1 MKGTVV
7 STWVKTLRRLYGNE
21 LVNKAMKEA
30 GWDSKKL
37 FSPIENVDDDKP
49 KKMVA
54 YIANSKNIEV
64 KKLWRIIGEDNLY
77 SFLNDYPAF
86 FQHENLY
93 TFLKSLFDIHVVMT
107 KKLAGAKP
115 PLVTIEAI
123 SSKEAIFIYTS
134 TRGMFDYLLGM
145 LDGSASYFKEKL
157 EINEIE
163 KTPTTLKLKLTFEKD
178 IYFKKTYTFSKLL
191 SFGFIKN
198 ISAKISIS
206 TFIITTIA
214 LIPILGLNIKSISL
228 AALIALVASLATF
241 ISSTMLM
248 RPQKH
253 IFNAIKQ
260 LEKSSYVESGFINT
274 GDFFEDMY
282 SALQDYMKIIK
293 ADFTGFKG
301 VTDEMSTFITNI
313 NDISKNM
320 NTTSIEISGVVEQ
333 LASSA
338 ETQADNTE
346 KSASIL
352 NDNIESLKTIV
363 SVENQNKD
371 ALQLA
376 ISKINSTYLSIE
388 SSSKNLTSTLVKF
401 KEVKEK
407 GIELEDKAKNI
418 TNIVSIVSG
427 ISEQTNLLALNASIE
442 AARAGEAGKGFAV
455 VADEVRKLAEQTND
469 AVKEIN
475 SNLIQFVDEIGQL
488 VSNIGLQYNT
498 LDGETQKLGTARDI
512 SLEANN
518 SIIIVSKSLVETVKK
533 LNIESASISN
543 IYDNIESLA
552 ALAEE
557 NSAAS
562 EEVSAS
568 VSKNS
573 NEIQKLVVKI
583 TDFSHITDAFKID
596 LEKYKI

>member
-7 STWVKTLRRLYGNE
+7 STWVKTLRRLYGDE

-30 GWDSKKL
+30 GWNNKKL

-49 KKMVA
+49 KTMVA

-163 KTPTTLKLKLTFEKD
+163 KTSTTLKLKLTFEKD

-573 NEIQKLVVKI
+573 NEIQKLVAKI